1 MERKKYI
8 TPKIDRYLLKHEG
21 ALLVGTENNTTP
33 DQSDA
38 KKFDIDP
45 VGDDFFNADWD
56 YEEEK
61 EEE

>member
-1 MERKKYI
+1 MKRNKYI
-8 TPKIDRYLLKHEG
+8 TPTAEGYLLKHES

-45 VGDDFFNADWD
+45 VGDDYFNANWD